1 MVPVVT
7 REGGMA
13 FAFPDV
19 CKVPAPPSPSGVPVP
34 LPNMAQCSDAD
45 SGSCSQNT
53 RVRNK
58 AVLVATSEIPRSSGD
73 EAGTLGGVVSSTN
86 MGKVVFRTSSSK
98 VRIEGTAAVMHLAT
112 TAHNGSNAN
121 APAGTQVTPSQSQ
134 VLLGG

>member
-58 AVLVATSEIPRSSGD
+58 AVLVATSEIPRGRSAWRSCGRMRR
-73 EAGTLGGVVSSTN
+73 EY
-86 MGKVVFRTSSSK
+86 
-98 VRIEGTAAVMHLAT
+98 RILRLA
-112 TAHNGSNAN
+112 
-121 APAGTQVTPSQSQ
+121 
-134 VLLGG
+134 